1 MESEFKD
8 TATAFGHLT
17 DRELLKK
24 RILFRL
30 MSINW
35 LVAFGTA
42 LASAALRFGLP
53 VSGLIKST
61 VFSQFCGGETLEECL
76 ITAKGLGQRGVG
88 AILDYAPEAK
98 ANEEEFE
105 ATKAEI
111 LRSIEIG
118 AQSPHVP
125 FAVFKIS
132 GVIDPS
138 LLEAKGAQSSIIL
151 TEAEEGAFN
160 RGLQRVDA
168 ICSAAEQFGQ
178 PVFIDAE
185 EVAQQSTIDSIAES
199 MMKKYNR
206 NSVVVFHTVQ
216 MYRKDRLDYLESSF
230 RSVVAE
236 GAKYGVKVVRG
247 AYMEKERR
255 LAAARGVPSPI
266 HETKGETDSDY
277 ERAIIFCLKHLE
289 NLALIAG
296 THNEES
302 TKRLIT
308 LMNVGGV
315 SPEDKRIWFSQLFG
329 MSDNITNA
337 LAKAGFNVAKYV
349 PYGPVKDA
357 VPYLA
362 RRAQEN
368 TAVLGQ
374 VSREYEM
381 ISREIRRR
389 KDEKRRNH

>member
-1 MESEFKD
+1 MEIEFKD
-8 TATAFGHLT
+8 TETAFGHLS
-17 DRELLKK
+17 DRELLRK

-30 MSINW
+30 MSISW
-35 LVAFGTA
+35 LVALGTA
-42 LASAALRFGLP
+42 LASAALRLGLP
-53 VSGLIKST
+53 VIGLIKST
-61 VFSQFCGGETLEECL
+61 VFSQFCGGEMLEECL
-76 ITAKGLGQRGVG
+76 VTAKSLGQRGVG

-98 ANEEEFE
+98 ADEEEFE
-105 ATKAEI
+105 ATKSEI
-111 LRSIEIG
+111 LRGIEIG
-118 AQSPHVP
+118 AQSPNVP

-132 GVIDPS
+132 GVIESS
-138 LLEAKGAQSSIIL
+138 LLEAKGGQSSSIL
-151 TEAEEGAFN
+151 SAEEEGAFE
-160 RGLQRVDA
+160 RGLQRVNA
-168 ICSAAEQFGQ
+168 ICSAAEQHGQ

-199 MMKKYNR
+199 MMKKYNK

-216 MYRKDRLDYLESSF
+216 MYRKDRLKYLESSF
-230 RSVVAE
+230 RSVVDA

-247 AYMEKERR
+247 AYMEKERG
-255 LAAARGVPSPI
+255 LAAALGVPSPI
-266 HETKGETDSDY
+266 HETKGDTDADFD
-277 ERAIIFCLKHLE
+277 RAVIFCLKHLE
-289 NLALIAG
+289 NLELIAG

-302 TKRLIT
+302 TKRLIAI
-308 LMNVGGV
+308 MKGSGV
-315 SPEDKRIWFSQLFG
+315 SPKDKRVWFSQLFG
-329 MSDNITNA
+329 MSDNITNT
-337 LAKAGFNVAKYV
+337 LANAGFNVAKYL

-389 KDEKRRNH
+389 KYEKRRNH